1 MGGRGSDSGYGGSDG
16 GSGGGGHSQE
26 VTDFAN
32 EWDVDLSSNYV
43 SWEMAN
49 GHEHTMK
56 AFNEVQETPYFEGNK
71 WDQQMEYIHMI
82 EQNENTYLEDVKTAN
97 TKEEAI
103 EKEIIDEDGGVL

>member
-56 AFNEVQETPYFEGNK
+56 AFNEFRKPHILKETNGINK
-71 WDQQMEYIHMI
+71 WNIY
-82 EQNENTYLEDVKTAN
+82 T
-97 TKEEAI
+97 
-103 EKEIIDEDGGVL
+103 